1 MQVLSNEK
9 GLSWHGNFTP
19 GDITATKI
27 RDKTVTAFF
36 EHVEGSH
43 MQLECLCN
51 MGLHSII

>member
-19 GDITATKI
+19 GDITDTKI